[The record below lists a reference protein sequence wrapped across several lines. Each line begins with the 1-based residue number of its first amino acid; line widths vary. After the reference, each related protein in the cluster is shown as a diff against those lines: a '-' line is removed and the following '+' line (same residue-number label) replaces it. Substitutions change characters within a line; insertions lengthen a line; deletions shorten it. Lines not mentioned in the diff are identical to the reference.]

1 MKIWFQKNNELEQT
15 FIKNLIRK
23 KKQALDV
30 DPKAIQQ
37 ISFTGNLE
45 RNGNTFMFSILVEAN
60 ENVLDFSQGTVKVL

>member
-1 MKIWFQKNNELEQT
+1 MKQNKHLSKTSSE
-15 FIKNLIRK
+15 R